1 MTYRSR
7 TLLKAAVGLVGL
19 ASLAL
24 FAFFGVYR
32 AKQSEERED
41 KLRKQVFQFDQKKVV
56 RMVIKYGATRV
67 VAERLAAESQGLSA
81 WRLTEPIQT
90 DGDSISLNALLGT
103 LENLESI
110 QTIGGRDGLERK
122 RYGLD
127 QPQGAVQIELQD
139 GASMGLVV
147 GKRSGYNKDLYVQK
161 EGSDEILVVAGSEE
175 AALLKKPLDL
185 RRKELMHFDTTQV
198 SSFTLARETGTV
210 ELEKTGDQWRIVKPI
225 ADRADPSEVLRL
237 LDAARTLRATEFL
250 DTIPEGEK
258 AFGLAP
264 PAVTLEV
271 RLDSNQARQVLVLG
285 KGALETNKTK
295 FYARSRVP
303 GSSLAEI
310 PEYQAKDLQKTA
322 FDLQERTLLRF
333 EPEAVYQIKLASDA
347 ELLVLD
353 KKVEEKP
360 SEQGGPPIKDE
371 RWSLI
376 SPKTGPAK
384 KSAVS
389 DLLAKLSQ
397 IKAAQFTADRDKA
410 DLRRYGLHRPK
421 LTVTLLGKEGQEL
434 GSLSIGTVV
443 EQPSGHT
450 FAIGTNRPFICQIET
465 KLLEP
470 IRIGVKELEE
480 NTAPAPTANL
490 K

>member
-7 TLLKAAVGLVGL
+7 TLLKAAVGLVGV
-19 ASLAL
+19 AGLAL

-41 KLRKQVFQFDQKKVV
+41 RLRKQVFQLDQKKVV
-56 RMVIKYGATRV
+56 RLVVNHNTTRV
-67 VAERLAAESQGLSA
+67 VAERLAAESQGLTA

-90 DGDSISLNALLGT
+90 EGDSISLNALLGT
-103 LENLESI
+103 LEHLESI
-110 QTIGGRDGLERK
+110 QTISGQDSLERK

-127 QPQGAVQIELQD
+127 QPQGAVRIELQD
-139 GASMGLVV
+139 GASMGLTV
-147 GKRSGYNKDLYVQK
+147 GKRSGYTHDLYVQK

-175 AALLKKPLDL
+175 AALLKKPFDL

-198 SSFTLARETGTV
+198 SSFTLARETGTI
-210 ELEKTGDQWRIVKPI
+210 ELEKEGDQWRIVKPI
-225 ADRADPSEVLRL
+225 ADRADTSEVLRL
-237 LDAARTLRATEFL
+237 LDTARTLRATEFH

-258 AFGLAP
+258 AYGLDP

-271 RLDSNQARQVLVLG
+271 RLDSDQARQVLVLG
-285 KGALETNKTK
+285 KGTLETNRTR
-295 FYARSRVP
+295 FYARSRLP

-310 PEYQAKDLQKTA
+310 PEFQAKNLQKTA

-333 EPEAVYQIKLASDA
+333 KPEAVYQIKLASDA
-347 ELLVLD
+347 ELVVLD

-360 SEQGGPPIKDE
+360 NKQGGPPIKDE

-384 KSAVS
+384 QSIVS
-389 DLLAKLSQ
+389 DLLTKLAQ
-397 IKAAQFTADRDKA
+397 IKAAQFAADREKA
-410 DLRRYGLHRPK
+410 DLSRYGLHRPK
-421 LTVTLLGKEGQEL
+421 LTVTLVGKEGQEL
-434 GSLSIGTVV
+434 GSLSVGMVV
-443 EQPSGHT
+443 ERPSGHT
-450 FAIGTNRPFICQIET
+450 FAIGTNRPFVCQIET
-465 KLLEP
+465 KQLEP

-480 NTAPAPTANL
+480 NTAPAAADNQE
-490 K
+490 